1 VDFFFVLSAFLI
13 TLKQT
18 DLTIETDNYLKK
30 LFTGRLVR
38 LLLPYIVLALFYNVF
53 LFKIFY
59 NRRVN
64 LFEYFVSLSLIQILG
79 VNLGGAFND
88 VNVLGVSWAL
98 GLELYVGT
106 IFFPIVF
113 HLKKKYSGILSFIC
127 IMIFIISI
135 GVLRQFS
142 PDFFNIHYWRYTEI
156 PFGIFRIIIS
166 YSIGTL
172 CAILYK
178 KIEKFQFNKYKF
190 LIFNIFEVFSLIM
203 LVKIYGSINYNRQN
217 DFIFPIIIGLI
228 ITIFSYEIGFISKIL
243 RKVSKLGKLG
253 YSIYLIHPF
262 FIQIFKY
269 KGLSN
274 IYFYLGIVVLVSF
287 LFYYFIEKRIID
299 LKYYLLSK
307 AYI

>member
-1 VDFFFVLSAFLI
+1 MATLMEKDSLINGISQTLGLIVAQTGGRNEDSELLAGLRNKLYALKPEEIDYEELS
-13 TLKQT
+13 K
-18 DLTIETDNYLKK
+18 
-30 LFTGRLVR
+30 LVR
-38 LLLPYIVLALFYNVF
+38 
-53 LFKIFY
+53 
-59 NRRVN
+59 
-64 LFEYFVSLSLIQILG
+64 
-79 VNLGGAFND
+79 
-88 VNVLGVSWAL
+88 
-98 GLELYVGT
+98 
-106 IFFPIVF
+106 
-113 HLKKKYSGILSFIC
+113 
-127 IMIFIISI
+127 
-135 GVLRQFS
+135 
-142 PDFFNIHYWRYTEI
+142 
-156 PFGIFRIIIS
+156 
-166 YSIGTL
+166 
-172 CAILYK
+172 
-178 KIEKFQFNKYKF
+178 EKFNKYKF

-203 LVKIYGSINYNRQN
+203 LIEIYGSINYNRQN

-253 YSIYLIHPF
+253 YSIYLVHPF